1 VVGSAAPHDEQ
12 NRSSRPTV
20 ARHSGHR
27 TDSETEVLSVLA
39 NLTPVDLKAD
49 CAKRRPVRMAVQR
62 VLERDTTIARFVNWL
77 ACAPHRLIL
86 QPPAAG
92 FNREQKGV
100 FVHRTKFPRTVAT
113 ILLTVVFLM
122 SPPVFGSSTAAAAAD
137 APSLDGRLGGSLA
150 SFERLYGK
158 PIAGTPEDGADFDVP
173 GIGVLFV
180 QFQFAPDPNNPGRV
194 GKRASPESPATV
206 LTIHPN
212 RATANAAADPDPAD
226 WSLTEAQKRVKKL
239 LPSDAVLS
247 DFTPSVDRAAQTC
260 ASPAL
265 AAAFTS
271 VAKAGCEINYVLPT
285 KKTVSYVTVA
295 LSAGSDNPASSPAN
309 PCAGALAW
317 SRDAGARLDQA
328 RELLDQVAALNES
341 DAGAAAALHGL
352 ATKFT
357 ALADAQAAAAIP
369 PVMTVANDRLTA
381 VLRAYAAAVNQ
392 AGDGIAAQDGSV
404 VDAAVANLTGANEA
418 VARATAVIQRGLAG
432 CGLEP
437 GTPVATG

>member
-1 VVGSAAPHDEQ
+1 MD
-12 NRSSRPTV
+12 
-20 ARHSGHR
+20 
-27 TDSETEVLSVLA
+27 
-39 NLTPVDLKAD
+39 
-49 CAKRRPVRMAVQR
+49 
-62 VLERDTTIARFVNWL
+62 
-77 ACAPHRLIL
+77 RL
-86 QPPAAG
+86 PAA
-92 FNREQKGV
+92 
-100 FVHRTKFPRTVAT
+100 AT
-113 ILLTVVFLM
+113 
-122 SPPVFGSSTAAAAAD
+122 AD
-137 APSLDGRLGGSLA
+137 APPLDGRLGGSLA
-150 SFERLYGK
+150 SFERRYGK

-226 WSLTEAQKRVKKL
+226 WSLAEAQKRVKKL
-239 LPSDAVLS
+239 LPSDAALS

-260 ASPAL
+260 ASTAL

-295 LSAGSDNPASSPAN
+295 LSAGSDSPASSPAN

-357 ALADAQAAAAIP
+357 A
-369 PVMTVANDRLTA
+369 TGG
-381 VLRAYAAAVNQ
+381 RAGRRRDS
-392 AGDGIAAQDGSV
+392 AGDDGRQRPVDGGSARLCRRGQSGWRWHRRQDGTSS
-404 VDAAVANLTGANEA
+404 TPRS
-418 VARATAVIQRGLAG
+418 RA
-432 CGLEP
+432 
-437 GTPVATG
+437 